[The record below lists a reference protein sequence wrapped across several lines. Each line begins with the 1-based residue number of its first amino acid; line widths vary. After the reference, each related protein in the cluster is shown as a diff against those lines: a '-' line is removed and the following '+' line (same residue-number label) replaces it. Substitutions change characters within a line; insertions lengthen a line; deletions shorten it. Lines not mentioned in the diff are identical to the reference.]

1 MRSCGILGKRI
12 VEEMRRP
19 RERCNELQIW
29 AAVHPSTQLSVGLRV
44 KAGQMEGGKRPKA
57 GAPEVVWADVPSPA
71 NAVDGDRLAVVNVGA
86 AAVRPWS
93 IHLSREVKPRCP
105 AVP

>member
-1 MRSCGILGKRI
+1 M
-12 VEEMRRP
+12 
-19 RERCNELQIW
+19 
-29 AAVHPSTQLSVGLRV
+29 HPSTQLSVGLRQGW
-44 KAGQMEGGKRPKA
+44 ADGRGKRPKA

-93 IHLSREVKPRCP
+93 IHLSREVKPLVARLCLDVREKNA
-105 AVP
+105 AVLRREHRRTVVARADQVA